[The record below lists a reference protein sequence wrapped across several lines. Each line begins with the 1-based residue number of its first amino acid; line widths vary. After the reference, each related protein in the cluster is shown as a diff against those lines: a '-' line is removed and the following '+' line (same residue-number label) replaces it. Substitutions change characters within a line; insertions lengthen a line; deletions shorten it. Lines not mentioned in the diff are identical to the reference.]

1 MSDTQVE
8 TRTLVNNKGQSI
20 DTPYTDKEAF
30 DKLKRRALE
39 QPVGNFTSDLIAKGA
54 RYGLSDQQFWWV
66 HKLLLELENPP
77 ERPQLMGIWN
87 AYSRAKLAMVSQ
99 RDMTCSFT
107 LDDKEDTQLVLS
119 VAGSRSKYAGSIWVR
134 IPLDDIYLG
143 RITDGLFYRAAACSD
158 EMFDAISLI
167 DEKATSKFPW

>member
-39 QPVGNFTSDLIAKGA
+39 GSVGDFATDLLTKGA
-54 RYGLSDQQFWWV
+54 RYGLSDQQFWWI

-77 ERPQLMGIWN
+77 ERPQMMGIWN

-99 RDMTCSFT
+99 KDMTMSFGIEEGGS
-107 LDDKEDTQLVLS
+107 DLVFS
-119 VAGSRSKYAGSIWVR
+119 VAGSRSQYAGSIWVR

-158 EMFDAISLI
+158 ELLDVISSI